1 MERAIWDSPPGVSN
15 EPVPHKTCCSPRAF
29 GGRDPKMSDITQY
42 DVGRLDT
49 TLAPASSVSAS
60 RTLIPAKA
68 ETQETNSSHRSAR
81 TFSPLGRGIAGALIA
96 VVYIAIFLA
105 CLLLVSLLE
114 IRQANLLAFNSLV
127 ATLEQRDRFTD
138 PQKGL
143 DNVLGQIQTRRV
155 AYNNLLADIN
165 CSAPAIANR
174 VIEAKGGTAL
184 GNGVQK
190 QKEDGLSCDEV
201 RDSINRH
208 ANALA
213 ASEDETLFKIANQQL
228 WYNQYVDG
236 ISQKAPQII
245 PLLGFLEN
253 SPVFRSP
260 FEIVEMA
267 LLVCMGLLG
276 GIIGVIRYFVDPSLP
291 NPSISEF
298 LYKPAAG
305 GVLAFGTFILFRA
318 SQLLLGVQDQ
328 TGAASGSTSIF
339 LLAFL
344 GLISG
349 LCANDAISQIEA
361 ASARMLRR
369 NQRVIASRLQQL
381 IADGRLQGDA
391 EKLRDLLKIEP
402 ATWTAWLSG
411 KTAIPRETAQRIAD
425 YLHLDV
431 NEAFTSD
438 GSLAGAPS

>member
-245 PLLGFLEN
+245 PLLGFLEIH
-253 SPVFRSP
+253 P
-260 FEIVEMA
+260 F
-267 LLVCMGLLG
+267 
-276 GIIGVIRYFVDPSLP
+276 
-291 NPSISEF
+291 
-298 LYKPAAG
+298 
-305 GVLAFGTFILFRA
+305 
-318 SQLLLGVQDQ
+318 
-328 TGAASGSTSIF
+328 
-339 LLAFL
+339 
-344 GLISG
+344 
-349 LCANDAISQIEA
+349 
-361 ASARMLRR
+361 SARR
-369 NQRVIASRLQQL
+369 SR
-381 IADGRLQGDA
+381 
-391 EKLRDLLKIEP
+391 
-402 ATWTAWLSG
+402 S
-411 KTAIPRETAQRIAD
+411 
-425 YLHLDV
+425 
-431 NEAFTSD
+431 
-438 GSLAGAPS
+438 